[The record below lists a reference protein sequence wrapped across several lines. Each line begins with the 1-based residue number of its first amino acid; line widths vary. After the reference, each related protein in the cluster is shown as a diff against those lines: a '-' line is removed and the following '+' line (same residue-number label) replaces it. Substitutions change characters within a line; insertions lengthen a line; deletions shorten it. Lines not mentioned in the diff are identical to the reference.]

1 MQIDLRDIPYA
12 RVKLND
18 KWFVVKYRDAQDKD
32 IFMFGFLNKIRTI
45 EFNADDELA
54 DKIIMPYIEAGYS
67 VGIDTTYPKGR
78 GNPLYFYKES
88 NDRVF
93 LHILVAEY
101 KNLISKNS
109 KNPVSKKIWFWD
121 GITTHIYMGN
131 IDLLERVNM
140 GKVACQKADRKLA
153 KAS

>member
-1 MQIDLRDIPYA
+1 MQVDLKDIPYA

-18 KWFVVKYRDAQDKD
+18 KWFVVKYQDAQGKD

-45 EFNADDELA
+45 EFMADEELA
-54 DKIIMPYIEAGYS
+54 DQIILPYIEGGYS

-78 GNPLYFYKES
+78 GLPLYFYKDS
-88 NDRVF
+88 QDRIF

-101 KNLISKNS
+101 KNLINKAS

-121 GITTHIYMGN
+121 GITTHIFIGN
-131 IDLLERVNM
+131 IDLLERVNK